1 MAMNDQS
8 FSSLA
13 TMETSVSTVHDPL
26 DMLAPSEAGQSPQQ
40 PGSDGGEQNSSP
52 AAVISRDHYGNRKYE
67 DDLDDGPEWEW
78 PSDDEEY
85 AEKVAD
91 LADRTRDDAIPLLL
105 DKVVREQSMFEHSDV
120 GGWSAA
126 DHQSKKREA
135 AALPIKWDKTYE
147 VTNLPL
153 DEWG

>member
-1 MAMNDQS
+1 LLHINGLQDDLLPPKHHPGA
-8 FSSLA
+8 SLR
-13 TMETSVSTVHDPL
+13 PL
-26 DMLAPSEAGQSPQQ
+26 THP
-40 PGSDGGEQNSSP
+40 DGG
-52 AAVISRDHYGNRKYE
+52 AT
-67 DDLDDGPEWEW
+67 PEHGTI
-78 PSDDEEY
+78 EY